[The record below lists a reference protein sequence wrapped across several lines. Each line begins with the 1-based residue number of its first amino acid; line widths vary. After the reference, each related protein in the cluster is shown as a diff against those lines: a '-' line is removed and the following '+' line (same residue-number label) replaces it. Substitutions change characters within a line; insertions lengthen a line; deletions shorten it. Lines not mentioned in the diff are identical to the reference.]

1 MTRIIGERYGHVED
15 FFFLNYDFEK
25 ILRRVGMGSMELNTG
40 LVKRDLAS
48 EMDDMLEK
56 ALEDKDIE
64 IDSESFESLFT
75 INKKD
80 LQRKDNENEVAFTE

>member
-1 MTRIIGERYGHVED
+1 
-15 FFFLNYDFEK
+15 
-25 ILRRVGMGSMELNTG
+25 MGSMTSNTG

-64 IDSESFESLFT
+64 VDSESFESLFT

-80 LQRKDNENEVAFTE
+80 LTRKDNENEVAFNE

>member
-1 MTRIIGERYGHVED
+1 
-15 FFFLNYDFEK
+15 
-25 ILRRVGMGSMELNTG
+25 MGSMELNTG

-80 LQRKDNENEVAFTE
+80 LQRKDNESEVAFTE

>member
-1 MTRIIGERYGHVED
+1 MTRILGERYGNVED

-25 ILRRVGMGSMELNTG
+25 ILRRVGMGSMTSANTG

-64 IDSESFESLFT
+64 LDSESFESLFT

-80 LQRKDNENEVAFTE
+80 L

>member
-1 MTRIIGERYGHVED
+1 
-15 FFFLNYDFEK
+15 
-25 ILRRVGMGSMELNTG
+25 MGSMQSNTG
-40 LVKRDLAS
+40 LVKKDLAS

-64 IDSESFESLFT
+64 LDSESFESLFT

-80 LQRKDNENEVAFTE
+80 LQRKDNENEVAFNE

>member
-1 MTRIIGERYGHVED
+1 
-15 FFFLNYDFEK
+15 
-25 ILRRVGMGSMELNTG
+25 MGSMTSANTG

-64 IDSESFESLFT
+64 LDSESFESLFT

-80 LQRKDNENEVAFTE
+80 LQRKDNENEVAFDE